1 MVWSARRWRSRRRA
15 PRASFRRYP
24 TPRRCPARTC
34 GGSSFC
40 LTGPAGPLGPISG
53 VSPVSPVEPDEP
65 GPYPVVIIAPG
76 SLGLQEHHL
85 SYAAELT
92 DAAIAACAID
102 PFGNRGVVSTVEN
115 QAQYSFAASAWDVLA
130 AAELLAA
137 RPEID
142 AARVGAQGHSRG
154 GSAVLSAASVHLAA
168 ASNAPKL
175 VGVYAAYPWSGHQFV
190 DPAVG
195 GTRVRAI
202 IGDLDDWC
210 SPTQVQA
217 HVHAMRVGGGDA
229 TVRIVGGAR
238 HSFDRTT
245 PLEHIPDAAVA
256 PAAPTLYISDD
267 GAFILP
273 TSDEPDPELVD
284 LDGFLYAF
292 EAGYAVRGAHIG
304 GSPELAP
311 LFVEDMMAFWIDVMG
326 AVPALNDQPCA
337 DEGASGLNLPEDRR
351 RVIDIDRA
359 GRHRQDGHHHR
370 RASAEQFGDACW
382 GGPVMLLLMS
392 HLPSTVTC
400 HVLEHPRDH
409 SRLAASDRRAGR
421 SRACA
426 CRNCVVRV
434 GAALRGG

>member
-1 MVWSARRWRSRRRA
+1 MTDDEVVDDDFYDDDFCLANGLVGEALAIPSASPKNFFQA
-15 PRASFRRYP
+15 ISDPAAMPRQNLWGKLFLPDGADGS
-24 TPRRCPARTC
+24 
-34 GGSSFC
+34 GGS
-40 LTGPAGPLGPISG
+40 GRPGR
-53 VSPVSPVEPDEP
+53 P
-65 GPYPVVIIAPG
+65 GPFPVVIIAPG
-76 SLGLQEHHL
+76 SLGLQQHHV

-92 DAAIAACAID
+92 DADIAACAID

-130 AAELLAA
+130 TAELLAA

-142 AARVGAQGHSRG
+142 AARVGAQSHSRG

-168 ASNAPKL
+168 ASDAPKL
-175 VGVYAAYPWSGHQFV
+175 IGVYAAYPWSGHQFV

-217 HVHAMRVGGGDA
+217 QVHAMRVAGGDA

-256 PAAPTLYISDD
+256 PAAPTVYIDDD

-311 LFVEDMMAFWIDVMG
+311 LFVEDMMAFWAGVMG
-326 AVPALNDQPCA
+326 P
-337 DEGASGLNLPEDRR
+337 GRR
-351 RVIDIDRA
+351 
-359 GRHRQDGHHHR
+359 
-370 RASAEQFGDACW
+370 
-382 GGPVMLLLMS
+382 
-392 HLPSTVTC
+392 
-400 HVLEHPRDH
+400 
-409 SRLAASDRRAGR
+409 
-421 SRACA
+421 
-426 CRNCVVRV
+426 
-434 GAALRGG
+434 